1 MKTSSAVGMTS
12 MLNPSLDTGRIRGL
26 AALLAIAGLL
36 FVIYPALRP
45 FSDESSLEGA
55 AAFASSEWLLSHTL
69 AIFGFILLPLGLL
82 GLLIVFNDSKAKH
95 LMFQSLVLALV
106 GTGLTL
112 PFYGAEVYGL
122 YAIGQEALRLQN
134 AEFVQVANEVRFGS
148 GFIMIVIGLILLAIS
163 LIMAAISIW
172 RTGILSKASGI
183 PLALGMLLY
192 LPQYM
197 ASQPLRVAHGALMTL
212 GCVWIAIELW
222 NHSKRSGR

>member
-12 MLNPSLDTGRIRGL
+12 MLNPLLDTGRIRGL

-69 AIFGFILLPLGLL
+69 AIFGFTLLPLGLL

-122 YAIGQEALRLQN
+122 YAIGQEAL
-134 AEFVQVANEVRFGS
+134 
-148 GFIMIVIGLILLAIS
+148 
-163 LIMAAISIW
+163 
-172 RTGILSKASGI
+172 
-183 PLALGMLLY
+183 
-192 LPQYM
+192 
-197 ASQPLRVAHGALMTL
+197 
-212 GCVWIAIELW
+212 
-222 NHSKRSGR
+222 